1 MIYLPLYST
10 QGGIHVPE
18 RSGLNH
24 WNADGRPRNFNE
36 VYIPIPAVIHR
47 IFPNYLP
54 NRDTYFALITPNND
68 LLISKVCQ
76 DGSKSIMSHPNSDL
90 GHWLLRQVLN
100 ISPGILATYQDL
112 VNRNINSVCIH
123 RLGENDGIIDN
134 HSSEELANRLNNIF
148 RTKNHS
154 IFHVGGNQQL
164 SDSSIRSIFDNII
177 ANNLFY
183 YICPAPWNSYQNQF

>member
-18 RSGLNH
+18 RSGLNQ
-24 WNADGRPRNFNE
+24 WNANGRTRNPDE
-36 VYIPIPAVIHR
+36 AYIPIPRLINEV
-47 IFPNYLP
+47 FNDYLP
-54 NRDTYFALITPNND
+54 DRETPFALITPNDD
-68 LLISKVCQ
+68 LFICKVCQ
-76 DGSKSIMSHPNSDL
+76 ACSKALMSHPNSDL
-90 GHWLLRQVLN
+90 GNWLLRQVLN
-100 ISPGILATYQDL
+100 ISPRVLATYQDL

-134 HSSEELANRLNNIF
+134 HSSKELVNRLNNIF
-148 RTKNHS
+148 ITKNHS

-164 SDSSIRSIFDNII
+164 SDSSIRLIFDNII

-183 YICPAPWNSYQNQF
+183 YIYPAPWDSYQNQF